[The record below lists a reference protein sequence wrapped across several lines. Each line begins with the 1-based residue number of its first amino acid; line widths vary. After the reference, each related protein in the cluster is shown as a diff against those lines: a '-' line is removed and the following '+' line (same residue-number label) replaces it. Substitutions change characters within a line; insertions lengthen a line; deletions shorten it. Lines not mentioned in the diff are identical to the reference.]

1 MTALSGV
8 DYRTASPTA
17 VKGAK
22 AGKGRVLP
30 GADHRTTPPVALKVC
45 REGEGSEV
53 SGVDPRTAAIE
64 ARDLT
69 FAFGDRTVIGG
80 VTLSVP
86 AGGMLGI
93 VGPNGS
99 GKTTLL
105 RLLSGLLHPRAG
117 EVVILGRPAAEYSR
131 RELARLVAV
140 VPQGE
145 GTVFPYTV
153 EEMVG
158 MGRLPHLSWPG
169 WLSAHDRAV
178 CREAMRRTDIERFA
192 GRTLDELSSGER
204 QRVLIA
210 RALAQEAR
218 IVLLDE
224 ASSFLDLAQELGVF
238 RMLDELRR
246 EEGLTFVSVSHD
258 LNLVGAFCQQVLLLR
273 GGEVLAAGPLERTYT
288 GANLSELFG
297 VPVETAAGPG
307 GRIRVQ
313 W

>member
-1 MTALSGV
+1 MTVLEAAGLS
-8 DYRTASPTA
+8 
-17 VKGAK
+17 
-22 AGKGRVLP
+22 
-30 GADHRTTPPVALKVC
+30 
-45 REGEGSEV
+45 
-53 SGVDPRTAAIE
+53 
-64 ARDLT
+64 
-69 FAFGDRTVIGG
+69 FAFGGRAVVDG
-80 VTLSVP
+80 VSLAVP
-86 AGGMLGI
+86 AGEMLGI

-105 RLLSGLLHPRAG
+105 RLLQGLLRPRAG
-117 EVVILGRPAAEYSR
+117 EVGVLGRPAAAYSR
-131 RELARLVAV
+131 RELARLVAM

-158 MGRLPHLSWPG
+158 MGRLPHLAWPG
-169 WLSAHDRAV
+169 WLSERDREV
-178 CREAMRRTDIERFA
+178 CREAMRRTDTERFA
-192 GRTLDELSSGER
+192 GRTIDELSSGER

-224 ASSFLDLAQELGVF
+224 ASSFLDLAQELGIF
-238 RMLDELRR
+238 RMLEELRR

-258 LNLVGAFCQQVLLLR
+258 LNLVGAFCREVLLLR
-273 GGEVLAAGPLERTYT
+273 DGEVLAAGPLARTYT

-297 VPVETAAGPG
+297 VPVETAAGPA

>member
-1 MTALSGV
+1 MI
-8 DYRTASPTA
+8 
-17 VKGAK
+17 
-22 AGKGRVLP
+22 
-30 GADHRTTPPVALKVC
+30 
-45 REGEGSEV
+45 
-53 SGVDPRTAAIE
+53 AIE
-64 ARDLT
+64 ARDVS
-69 FAFGDRTVIGG
+69 FNFGARAV
-80 VTLSVP
+80 VERVSLAVP
-86 AGGMLGI
+86 AGQMLGI

-105 RLLSGLLHPRAG
+105 RLLSGLLRPRAG
-117 EVVILGRPAAEYSR
+117 EVTVLGRPLAAHTR

-140 VPQGE
+140 VPQGG

-158 MGRLPHLSWPG
+158 MGRLPHLAWPG
-169 WLSAHDRAV
+169 WLSAHDREV

-192 GRTLDELSSGER
+192 GRTIDELSSGER

-246 EEGLTFVSVSHD
+246 EQDLTFVSVSHD

-273 GGEVLAAGPLERTYT
+273 QGTVLAEGPLATTYT
-288 GANLSELFG
+288 GANLSALFG
-297 VPVETAAGPG
+297 VAVESTAAPD